1 MSRRRSKISFR
12 SSLLRSER
20 FAMSVVSDEGVSSWR
35 LREYTSCERNCAAA
49 ATPRKSATT
58 AIAIAPVFVR
68 IKPPRS
74 VRLGE
79 PDVERAAERGHV
91 DRARPG
97 HAEAQALDIT
107 TLLDVLQLGGI
118 VERAEEAV
126 LGTDRGDVERR
137 RHERAVHHD
146 RGADAIDARR
156 AHDALIVDRDRVGP
170 ALPGG
175 VDDVG
180 EVGRVTDRLIDVAC
194 RHADVAGVVEL
205 DDDAIAGAWGQA
217 GASQQ
222 VVDPRLELA
231 LRAGLRRG
239 VALDLV
245 KARPETGELGLQPV
259 LLVLQG
265 VRRVD
270 ERRVVAN
277 AELAPLG
284 LRPPLE
290 RHEEPE
296 EDGRKEQNERPAN
309 AARPEWR
316 SGGGH
321 RSSLPLEELN
331 RRPRVWGIAR
341 PDNGTRWGCSAGDRA
356 GPS

>member
-35 LREYTSCERNCAAA
+35 LREYTSCERNWAAA

-68 IKPPRS
+68 ISPPRL

-107 TLLDVLQLGGI
+107 TLLDVLQLSGI
-118 VERAEEAV
+118 VEGAKEAV
-126 LGTDRGDVERR
+126 LGTNRGDVERR
-137 RHERAVHHD
+137 RHD

-180 EVGRVTDRLIDVAC
+180 EVGRVTDRLIDVA
-194 RHADVAGVVEL
+194 
-205 DDDAIAGAWGQA
+205 
-217 GASQQ
+217 
-222 VVDPRLELA
+222 
-231 LRAGLRRG
+231 
-239 VALDLV
+239 
-245 KARPETGELGLQPV
+245 
-259 LLVLQG
+259 
-265 VRRVD
+265 
-270 ERRVVAN
+270 
-277 AELAPLG
+277 
-284 LRPPLE
+284 
-290 RHEEPE
+290 
-296 EDGRKEQNERPAN
+296 
-309 AARPEWR
+309 
-316 SGGGH
+316 
-321 RSSLPLEELN
+321 
-331 RRPRVWGIAR
+331 
-341 PDNGTRWGCSAGDRA
+341 
-356 GPS
+356 